1 MTYLQ
6 IASNLLNEVDAFEQQ
21 HLLQQIKSSGKR
33 RIPIHISQKINEQL
47 ASPTMLSIHSN
58 LEKGHVESAWKLFDK
73 SASELSQQ
81 YIPRLTAH
89 MLLDSLYAQVNT
101 NLPRLALDFGKLE
114 SLYFARLELL
124 AGIIRRNRDL
134 YWDAQEFGMVIE
146 LYGKLDQVRR
156 AESIFRNMM
165 HYTLPELNAPTVDLY
180 NRLLAVYVRRFKYV
194 DDTTKK
200 RFFSKMKT
208 LETEMLRKGLLPDTA
223 TYNLMLA
230 AKVKLHDLQGA
241 EKIYSQM
248 KTLADRTTYNILLNG
263 YLKDCRNNKDKEIT
277 NQWMERLIGSGIVPN
292 KRTFKNV
299 MDGLSDQVI
308 RHARMK
314 EEQDMQ
320 ATAHSVSN
328 LYKVMLKLGHKPDTE
343 TVNTLLKCY
352 TAANDADNIETV
364 MGMLALPEKKSG
376 GGCGNCGCSKA
387 PEILETKKSKPKYKI
402 KPDTYTFNMLIK
414 HHLANNNT
422 DQAFQMYDT
431 MVNLELDP
439 DTITY
444 GNFIWYY
451 ANQGNVTECLRYV
464 DVMQR
469 KGILSNNYIYNTLL
483 NCSLKYPKEAHL
495 IAPHLRNMMAN
506 GTSTLDSVSQNIQ
519 LARYS
524 LGDQESLESGFDRFT
539 DLLEQNVFSNSFSLS
554 GELDAPSTRTYN
566 TILQSAG
573 KFYKKLSTTSKPQ
586 QKELNTTLDNI
597 MASLDTS
604 RLRPDVYTFAL
615 SIRNAA
621 YVGDM
626 MKAESIYKTMVD
638 SGVKPN
644 QFVFSH
650 LIYGYANIGKV
661 EKAQDILRHMSIAPY
676 NIRPTA
682 VNYAALIK
690 GFAESAEFEKA
701 YELFRDMLDK
711 NITADLVIYTILA
724 SVFLGSPVR
733 ENGRRAIDLLEGI
746 AQAGIE
752 MDSASL
758 TLLAQAYALE
768 AASILGHGE
777 SIGQKKQSKEQLASH
792 RDKIN
797 QIYATLK
804 EKNWLDPKAITTL
817 LTAHNRMHDP
827 EATWKLWNE
836 LKADSSIT
844 LTSYHYNTVITGL
857 TSSKA
862 WYPVAKLVFE
872 DMLEDPFVQPDF
884 NTFDLLIWGAYSV
897 SDFQTIRQLWNSP
910 RRFHPESNVPFSFL
924 VRTYFAAMTA
934 MLNNNEVESAK
945 QVYDEYR
952 KLPTLPSSTTVWIG
966 NINKLAIDQGFK

>member
-1 MTYLQ
+1 MF
-6 IASNLLNEVDAFEQQ
+6 IEASNQISKIDEEQ
-21 HLLQQIKSSGKR
+21 HLLQQIKSSGKK
-33 RIPIHISQKINEQL
+33 RIPIHINQKINEQL
-47 ASPTMLSIHSN
+47 VSPNVLSIHSN
-58 LEKGHVESAWKLFDK
+58 LEKGHVESAWKIFDK

-81 YIPRLTAH
+81 YIPRLTARK
-89 MLLDSLYAQVNT
+89 LLDSLYAQVNT
-101 NLPRLALDFGKLE
+101 NLPRLTLDFGKLE
-114 SLYFARLELL
+114 YLYFSRLELL
-124 AGIIRRNRDL
+124 GGIIRRNKDL

-146 LYGKLDQVRR
+146 LYGKLDQIKR
-156 AESIFRNMM
+156 AESIFRNMT
-165 HYTLPELNAPTVDLY
+165 HYTSPKLTAPTVDLY

-200 RFFSKMKT
+200 RFFSKMRT
-208 LETEMLRKGLLPDTA
+208 LESEMLRKNLSPDTA
-223 TYNLMLA
+223 TFNLLLI

-248 KTLADRTTYNILLNG
+248 STLPDRTTYNILLNG

-277 NQWMERLIGSGIVPN
+277 NQWMQRLIGSGIVPN
-292 KRTFKNV
+292 RRTFKNV
-299 MDGLSDQVI
+299 IDGLTDQVI
-308 RHARMK
+308 HHARMK
-314 EEQDMQ
+314 EEQDVH
-320 ATAHSVSN
+320 ATTHSVSN

-352 TAANDADNIETV
+352 TAANDSDNIEEV
-364 MGMLALPEKKSG
+364 MGILALPEKKSG

-387 PEILETKKSKPKYKI
+387 PELEDITKTKKSKPKYKI
-402 KPDTYTFNMLIK
+402 KPDTYTFNILIK
-414 HHLANNNT
+414 YHLSNNNT

-431 MVNLELDP
+431 MVNLKLDP

-451 ANQGNVTECLRYV
+451 ADQGNVTECLRYV

-483 NCSLKYPKEAHL
+483 NCSLNHPDKSHL
-495 IAPHLRNMMAN
+495 IVPHLRSMIAN

-524 LGDQESLESGFDRFT
+524 LGDQETLESGFDRFT
-539 DLLEQNVFSNSFSLS
+539 DLLDQLVYSLS
-554 GELDAPSTRTYN
+554 GEMDAPRTRTYN
-566 TILQSAG
+566 TILQTAG
-573 KFYKKLSTTSKPQ
+573 KFYKKLATTSKTQ
-586 QKELNTTLDNI
+586 QKDLVITLDNI

-621 YVGDM
+621 YIGDM
-626 MKAESIYKTMVD
+626 MKAETIYKAMVD

-661 EKAQDILRHMSIAPY
+661 EKAQDILRHMSSAPY
-676 NIRPTA
+676 NISPTA

-701 YELFRDMLDK
+701 YELFREMLDK
-711 NITADLVIYTILA
+711 NITADLVTYTILA
-724 SVFLGSPVR
+724 SVFLHSPVR
-733 ENGRRAIDLLEGI
+733 DNGRRAIDLLEGI
-746 AQAGIE
+746 ASAGIE

-777 SIGQKKQSKEQLASH
+777 SIGQKKQSGEQLPGH

-804 EKNWLDPKAITTL
+804 EKNWLDPKAATTIL
-817 LTAHNRMHDP
+817 SAHNHMNDP
-827 EATWKLWNE
+827 ETTWKLWNE
-836 LKADSSIT
+836 MKNDPSIY
-844 LTSYHYNTVITGL
+844 LTSYHYNALITGL
-857 TSSKA
+857 TSSKT

-872 DMLEDPFVQPDF
+872 DMLEDPHVQPDF

-897 SDFQTIRQLWNSP
+897 SDYQTIRQLWNSP
-910 RRFHPESNVPFSFL
+910 YRLHPESNAPFSLL
-924 VRTYFAAMTA
+924 VRSYFAAMTA
-934 MLNNNEVESAK
+934 MLNNNEVDGAK
-945 QVYDEYR
+945 RVYDEYQ
-952 KLPTLPSSTTVWIG
+952 KIPSPPSSTTVWVG

>member
-1 MTYLQ
+1 L
-6 IASNLLNEVDAFEQQ
+6 EQ
-21 HLLQQIKSSGKR
+21 LQQIKSSGKKR
-33 RIPIHISQKINEQL
+33 VPIHISQKINEKL
-47 ASPTMLSIHSN
+47 ASPSVLTIHSN
-58 LEKGHVESAWKLFDK
+58 LEKGHVESAWKLVDK
-73 SASELSQQ
+73 SASELAQQ
-81 YIPRLTAH
+81 YIPRLTAR

-101 NLPRLALDFGKLE
+101 NLPRLTLDFGKLE
-114 SLYFARLELL
+114 NLYFTRLELL

-134 YWDAQEFGMVIE
+134 YWDAHEFGMVIE
-146 LYGKLDQVRR
+146 LYGKLDQVKR

-165 HYTLPELNAPTVDLY
+165 HYTSPDQAAPTVELY

-194 DDTTKK
+194 DDMTKK
-200 RFFSKMKT
+200 RFFSKMKS
-208 LETEMLRKGLLPDTA
+208 LETEMLRKGLEPDTA
-223 TYNLMLA
+223 SFNLMLA

-248 KTLADRTTYNILLNG
+248 TTMPDRTTYNILLNG

-352 TAANDADNIETV
+352 IAANDTDSITK
-364 MGMLALPEKKSG
+364 MMDMLILPEKK
-376 GGCGNCGCSKA
+376 GGCGNCGCGKA
-387 PEILETKKSKPKYKI
+387 AAAAVEIAKKPKYKI

-414 HHLANNNT
+414 HHLSNNNT

-444 GNFIWYY
+444 GNFVWYY
-451 ANQGNVTECLRYV
+451 ADQGNVTECLRYV

-469 KGILSNNYIYNTLL
+469 KGILCNNYIYNTLL
-483 NCSLKYPKEAHL
+483 NCSLKYPDQAHL
-495 IAPHLRNMMAN
+495 IAPHLRVMMAN
-506 GTSTLDSVSQNIQ
+506 GASTLDSVSQNIQ
-519 LARYS
+519 LARHS
-524 LGDQESLESGFDRFT
+524 LRDQESLESGFDRFT
-539 DLLEQNVFSNSFSLS
+539 DLLEQNVYSNS

-573 KFYKKLSTTSKPQ
+573 KFYKKSTTISKPH
-586 QKELNTTLDNI
+586 QKELNMTLDNI

-626 MKAESIYKTMVD
+626 MKAESIYKAMVD

-650 LIYGYANIGKV
+650 LIYGYANMGKV
-661 EKAQDILRHMSIAPY
+661 EKAQDILRHMSSAPY

-701 YELFRDMLDK
+701 YELFREMLDK

-746 AQAGIE
+746 AKAGIE
-752 MDSASL
+752 LDSVSL

-768 AASILGHGE
+768 AASILDHGE
-777 SIGQKKQSKEQLASH
+777 SIGQKKQSKEQLVHH

-804 EKNWLDPKAITTL
+804 EKNWLDPKAITTIL
-817 LTAHNRMHDP
+817 SAHNRMHDP

-872 DMLEDPFVQPDF
+872 DMLENPLVQPDF

-897 SDFQTIRQLWNSP
+897 SDYQTIRQLWNSP
-910 RRFHPESNVPFSFL
+910 QRLYPESNMPFSLL

-945 QVYDEYR
+945 RVYEEYR
-952 KLPTLPSSTTVWIG
+952 KLPTPPSSTTVWVG
-966 NINKLAIDQGFK
+966 NINKLANDQGFK